1 MKNFIPF
8 LLLCSISMV
17 SAQSVK
23 EVRDVI
29 KWSDFEGEGI
39 SEFYIGE
46 AHYTLQYYIKEKLD
60 DDVPSFF
67 FLNPNF
73 LGGLLIS
80 TNKSEVTKLELK
92 WNDTDQ
98 EYEKDMYMY
107 VTGSDSP
114 WESVKAV
121 MDAKP
126 ESQLVGKF
134 RYYAYDKKNEF
145 YGDEP
150 ETVVIPSKTYKH
162 YAITPGYIGSENVR
176 NYVFEFII
184 SRQISTEGTSGF
196 TRISSI
202 EGNTDTRY
210 NFLLST
216 ESGKVLYSDG
226 QNVGYNNL
234 DVTTDGEIYADFID
248 NGSVSNFKLIPYSD
262 NSFRMFEPNSSNY
275 LTISDSGKLTLSRDA
290 HTFSINNGVLT
301 CSETG
306 QEIGFDGTEFVLSA
320 PLSRASSTVEPLYLF
335 RSNEPDI
342 VTGVE
347 SITAESDLQEEF
359 FTLQGIQLLAK
370 PTTPGFYIRRQGNKT
385 SKFKI

>member
-80 TNKSEVTKLELK
+80 TDKSEVTKLELK

-134 RYYAYDKKNEF
+134 RYYAYDAKNDF
-145 YGDEP
+145 YGDVP
-150 ETVVIPSKTYKH
+150 ETEVIPSKNYKH

-184 SRQISTEGTSGF
+184 TRQISTERTSGF

-210 NFLLST
+210 KFLLST

-248 NGSVSNFKLIPYSD
+248 NGSVSNFKLIPDGD

-290 HTFSINNGVLT
+290 HTFSVNNGVLT

-306 QEIGFDGTEFVLSA
+306 REIGFDGTEFVLSA

-347 SITAESDLQEEF
+347 NIISESDPQEEF
-359 FTLQGIQLLAK
+359 FTLQGIRLLEK
-370 PTTPGFYIRRQGNKT
+370 PTTPGLYIRRQGNKT
-385 SKFKI
+385 SKFTI